1 MSRAYVDANL
11 ILRFLVGDPPEM
23 AEQAAHLFQA
33 VEAGQVTLIVDD
45 ITVTEVVWVL
55 QSFYKHTPANIAA
68 AVRDLLLHT
77 GITADDKD
85 TLLYALSL
93 YETKN
98 VDFADAL
105 LAARMQKRR
114 IEAVFSFDNHFDQL
128 PGD

>member
-1 MSRAYVDANL
+1 MSQAYVDANL

-45 ITVTEVVWVL
+45 ITVAEVVWVL
-55 QSFYKHTPANIAA
+55 QSFYQHTPANIAA
-68 AVRDLLLHT
+68 AIRDLLLHT

-85 TLLYALSL
+85 TLLYALTL

-114 IEAVFSFDNHFDQL
+114 IEAVFSFGNHFDQL

>member
-55 QSFYKHTPANIAA
+55 QSFYKHAPANIAA
-68 AVRDLLLHT
+68 AIRDLLLHT
-77 GITADDKD
+77 GITTDDKD

>member
-1 MSRAYVDANL
+1 MSLAYVDANL

-23 AEQAAHLFQA
+23 AEQAARLFQA

-55 QSFYKHTPANIAA
+55 QSFYKHAPVNIAA
-68 AVRDLLLHT
+68 AIRDLLLHT
-77 GITADDKD
+77 GITTDDKD

-128 PGD
+128 PGA